1 MNLLLSSEVLSVS
14 EILSWGSK
22 GLVIGLSSVFLI
34 LVILIGVINIMRVS
48 LKKNSKVDNKKV
60 VKVETPKPVVEQKDD
75 DEDEI
80 IAVIAAAINCMAQR
94 EGKRFAI
101 KSFTRI
107 KTKSRNSY

>member
-1 MNLLLSSEVLSVS
+1 MNLLLSSETLELSQ
-14 EILSWGSK
+14 IMSWGTK

-48 LKKNSKVDNKKV
+48 LKKDSKADNKKV
-60 VKVETPKPVVEQKDD
+60 VKLETPKQVIEPKDG

-80 IAVIAAAINCMAQR
+80 IAIIAAAINCMAQR

-101 KSFTRI
+101 KSFRRI
-107 KTKSRNSY
+107 KTRSRNSY

>member
-101 KSFTRI
+101 KSFRRI